1 MDLINKIIEISNDIY
16 SSIGSGYNEV
26 VYHKA
31 FEVALRLNN
40 IPYQSEIIIPVMYKG
55 YNVGHGRADLIVG
68 NILIIELK
76 AISNFNSDTINTQ
89 IKNYMSTLN
98 INEGL
103 VINFGQSSKVSE
115 ISIKY
120 IINNN
125 NNYKIYKYINGSF
138 QNNEINI
145 T

>member
-1 MDLINKIIEISNDIY
+1 MDLINRIIEISTDIY

-26 VYHKA
+26 IYHKA

-40 IPYQSEIIIPVMYKG
+40 IPYQSEVIIPVMYKG
-55 YNVGHGRADLIVG
+55 YNVGHGRADLIIG
-68 NILIIELK
+68 SNIIIELK

-125 NNYKIYKYINGSF
+125 NNYKIYKYLNGSF
-138 QNNEINI
+138 QNSEINI

>member
-1 MDLINKIIEISNDIY
+1 MDLINKIIEISTDIY

-26 VYHKA
+26 IYHKA

-40 IPYQSEIIIPVMYKG
+40 IPYQTEVIIPIMYKG
-55 YNVGHGRADLIVG
+55 YHVGHGRADLIIG
-68 NILIIELK
+68 SNLIIELK

-89 IKNYMSTLN
+89 IKNYMNTLN

-125 NNYKIYKYINGSF
+125 NNYKIYKYLNGSF
-138 QNNEINI
+138 QNSEINI